1 MLAFAFSM
9 NADAQVLLTC
19 TTNSNTTTR
28 DTLNNVDEAVFV
40 TPVNA
45 INDIVGGAFTLQVYK
60 TEISGTSNVNFVVE
74 GSLDGTNW
82 VRVHGTPGADGIN
95 CDTLLLADAAG
106 LVTGKFNV
114 RPGSMK
120 VAYTV
125 THYTGAG
132 RFTRI
137 RVRAIT
143 GGTQSVI
150 ITQPRL
156 LKNTF

>member
-9 NADAQVLLTC
+9 NANAQVTLTC
-19 TTNSNTTTR
+19 SSNAFTTLR
-28 DTLNNVDEAVFV
+28 DTITNTDTAIFV

-45 INDIVGGAFTLQVYK
+45 INDIVGGAFTLQCVK
-60 TEISGTSNVNFVVE
+60 TEISGTSNINFVVE
-74 GSLDGTNW
+74 GTLDGTNW

-106 LVTGKFNV
+106 TVTGKFNV

-120 VAYTV
+120 VAYSV
-125 THYTGAG
+125 THYTGAS
-132 RFTRI
+132 RFIRI
-137 RVRAIT
+137 RVRAFSS
-143 GGTQSVI
+143 GTSSAVI
-150 ITQPRL
+150 PSPRL